1 MKTTGWCTVAM
12 AMALVAMTGC
22 RSAAPQRSYAMGESV
37 EFMFGDVDASAP
49 EQVSSA
55 RMLVWTANLGLEVW
69 NVSNAVEEANALVK
83 AGSGYV
89 SDTRGDGI
97 RSASMTLKV
106 PAKTFDG
113 AVAGLEAIGEI
124 KSKSV
129 SGRDVTEEYV
139 DVEARLKNMI
149 VLRDR
154 LQKLLDK
161 AVDVKDVLAIE
172 TELNRVQGEIDSMQ
186 ARITKL
192 KGLVDFSTINLHLTR
207 KKMLGPAGYVFKG
220 VFWTVEKLFV
230 LRD

>member
-22 RSAAPQRSYAMGESV
+22 RSAAPQRSYAMGEPV

-49 EQVSSA
+49 EQISSA
-55 RMLVWTANLGLEVW
+55 RMLVWTANLRLEVW
-69 NVSNAVEEANALVK
+69 NVSNAVDDVVALVK
-83 AGSGYV
+83 AGGGYV

-106 PAKTFDG
+106 PAKAFDG
-113 AVAGLEAIGEI
+113 AVAGLESLGEVQH
-124 KSKSV
+124 KSV

-139 DVEARLKNMI
+139 DVEARLKNKI

-154 LQKLLDK
+154 LQKLLEK
-161 AVDVKDVLAIE
+161 AVEVKDVLAIE
-172 TELNRVQGEIDSMQ
+172 TELNRVQGEIESMQ

-192 KGLVDFSTINLHLTR
+192 KGQVDYSTIDLELNR

-220 VFWTVEKLFV
+220 FFWTIGKLFV

>member
-1 MKTTGWCTVAM
+1 MKTTGWCMVAA

-69 NVSNAVEEANALVK
+69 NVSNAVDDVVALVK
-83 AGSGYV
+83 AGGGYV

-106 PAKTFDG
+106 PAKAFDG
-113 AVAGLEAIGEI
+113 AVAGLESLGEVQH
-124 KSKSV
+124 KSV

-139 DVEARLKNMI
+139 DVEARLKNKI

-154 LQKLLDK
+154 LQKLLEK
-161 AVDVKDVLAIE
+161 AVEVKDVLAIE
-172 TELNRVQGEIDSMQ
+172 TELNRVQGEIESMQ

-192 KGLVDFSTINLHLTR
+192 KGQVDYSTIDLELNR

-220 VFWTVEKLFV
+220 FFWTIGKLFV